1 MQPYRG
7 YFIEGTALLVHP
19 FSPDWHVCGGV
30 LVTGRQG
37 SIVELARFR
46 LQNFTVSMILPRL
59 PNTSGFRSETAGLS
73 MTKRDKYVTDCHAA
87 WPNYSC
93 KRPIFLM

>member
-7 YFIEGTALLVHP
+7 YFIEGSALLVHP
-19 FSPDWHVCGGV
+19 FSPDWHVCGSV

-46 LQNFTVSMILPRL
+46 FQNFTVSIKELAEW
-59 PNTSGFRSETAGLS
+59 FGLELARIAVDEYL
-73 MTKRDKYVTDCHAA
+73 T
-87 WPNYSC
+87 
-93 KRPIFLM
+93 PIES